1 MASDV
6 DGLFVGVGVNTYSAD
21 ELPELEHSVAEIS
34 AVASLLG
41 DHFTGRVLA
50 DPTEADV
57 TVRLKEIKSHFSSS
71 AGCLVL
77 MWSGHGIEGSKTDG
91 VRLLATDSEADAI
104 SGFSPA
110 QLAGPCSL
118 SGASQ
123 ILLIIDTCHSGAAL
137 NVSILVHELFAA
149 YPTMGEANWVG
160 VLTSCASNERARQQS
175 LGPRLK
181 ELLTSG
187 PEPDAAHA
195 DELWRRWSP
204 RNRLIRGDDL
214 GDAVQKEWDPTKLAK
229 PLFSQVGDPRPMI
242 RNPLWSED
250 SQPVIV
256 QDLFDGA
263 NGAVVFS
270 GRTAEVATLTSWIE
284 AAEPGIFVLVGA
296 AGCGKSALIDHVIT
310 SDATSETSAPR
321 QHPVVRISARGI
333 DRNVAAA
340 AIDRELVA
348 SGHLP
353 AAEFR
358 RNANELLGGLERYF
372 RADSQRGRRRPVI
385 VVDGLDEARDEALDI
400 VERLILPLAPFATIV
415 VATRPISLKPA
426 SSSRNNIAS
435 FMSETAPPAQVRIE
449 DVLTSGPDEGQRP
462 IASDRVLDLDQDEYR
477 RSGWESIETFMRSR
491 LTGLSV
497 DMDPDAVVE
506 HFKGLFDS
514 QSTPSFLLARLVT
527 DQLRELP
534 VSTTQA
540 GWEQHVSSGIGDT
553 LDQATNRVDQPETS
567 RPGQHSGAV
576 AGELLEALQW
586 GLGAGLP
593 EEDWLAI
600 ANSAVR
606 RNPAEF
612 TSAEISWVLRQL
624 GRYIVEDSEQ
634 GIAVYRLAHELIT
647 DHFRRKAREEFD
659 GGQPE
664 AVVAQALVQRAARLS
679 QKTLVTSGDGHL
691 DRYLWRY
698 VMRAG
703 VEGLALLRQHADVG
717 GTMREHLAYA
727 LMGVSIEAL
736 SARNIDLAI
745 SLAQESVASWTDL
758 DIAGT
763 SSRDG
768 RAQSLL
774 HLGNCYQEA
783 GQIGAALDTNATAL
797 KEYRRLA
804 GEQPDYIPDFAAAAH
819 NYAIALIESGSNQKA
834 VEVAAQAVAFE
845 REFLARG
852 GENHHRLG
860 TALNTLALAQS
871 ASGDHHEA
879 LATSKDAAT
888 VLQEL
893 AEESDRTRDKLTL
906 VQALSNLG
914 SHYAAV
920 GEFSDGLAAALEA
933 KSILD
938 QKVNDGS
945 LWSAQRIACLN
956 DLANRY
962 LDNNQ
967 LMDALDCIA
976 KVVQG
981 YRAIENPTDTERKY
995 LAGSLQNHGAILLTS
1010 GRTELA
1016 EAAAREAVAITRE
1029 LASREPARRPDLGM
1043 QLDNYANCHMQL
1055 GNHALALKH
1064 TEEALGIYTAALESE
1079 PGLEADV
1086 ARVTAN
1092 YGNRLANVG
1101 NAERAVAAS
1110 REAVSRYQQ
1119 LAVENPRYLPDVA
1132 QTLSQL
1138 ARHLHSLG
1146 NPIGSAAA
1154 AAAAVAAVELGRT
1167 LAAEGR
1173 IGASALAHIKIESVE
1188 TVFEIDPDMALRYAQ
1203 EGVAGYVEAGGEG
1216 THLHGNALRVLGSVH
1231 GRRDEFRQA
1240 VESASLAV
1248 SVFEAVVVRDGS
1260 YRSELGAAR
1269 NCQARSAYAE
1279 GDYQLSLEAATA
1291 ALDQYLEAR
1300 PIEDRNLEGLACA
1313 LATIE
1318 YSGIETGDL
1327 RAADLALQRSLDG
1340 VDTAGQ
1346 RAFLLAARASEA
1358 DLGHPQV
1365 AAWLHQA
1372 LAEGPET
1379 SRMTFNIH
1387 QLARRRRLHN
1397 PDDFD
1402 RAWAENS
1409 RSGVPEWLRLSIDD
1423 LEAAGEWVTK
1433 PTHLEGADYLRNN
1446 MALLEDTYDVAFEE
1460 AYLVAAPERVQ
1471 VLRDIRSTVR
1481 QRGLDEAYRAPIL
1494 KELARALVDA
1504 SLEQQVEMI
1513 DSRGEEV
1520 RDDVVVSHLRELAN
1534 AGDSNASRA
1543 FGLVSL
1549 SENDLH
1555 TEIATHANE
1564 DAEIASARLEQI
1576 ALNFDEKS
1584 LLHASLVLF
1593 DCAAA
1598 AQAGDLVAIASFYAA
1613 AAMAVS
1619 DDTGHAEQMISM
1631 AAEIAPDRVSDWT
1644 QILARLG
1651 ASKAK
1656 FLKAIPLLHTSSPA
1670 EGEE

>member
-57 TVRLKEIKSHFSSS
+57 TARLKEIKSHFSSS

-77 MWSGHGIEGSKTDG
+77 MWSGHGIEGSKADG

-149 YPTMGEANWVG
+149 YPTMGEANWIG

-187 PEPDAAHA
+187 PDPDAAHA

-229 PLFSQVGDPRPMI
+229 PLFSQVGDSRPMI

-263 NGAVVFS
+263 NGVVVFS
-270 GRTAEVATLTSWIE
+270 GRTAEVATLNSWIE

-310 SDATSETSAPR
+310 SDATSENCVPR

-348 SGHLP
+348 SGYLP
-353 AAEFR
+353 AAEFQ

-372 RADSQRGRRRPVI
+372 RADSPRGRRRPVI

-426 SSSRNNIAS
+426 SSSRNNVAS

-449 DVLTSGPDEGQRP
+449 DVLTSGPEEGQRP

-477 RSGWESIETFMRSR
+477 RSGWESIEMFMRSR
-491 LTGLSV
+491 LTGVSV
-497 DMDPDAVVE
+497 DMDPDAVLE

-514 QSTPSFLLARLVT
+514 HSTPSFLLARLVT

-540 GWEQHVSSGIGDT
+540 GWEQHVSSGIGDA

-600 ANSAVR
+600 ANSEVR

-647 DHFRRKAREEFD
+647 DHFRRKATEEFD

-679 QKTLVTSGDGHL
+679 QTTRVTSGDRHL

-703 VEGLALLRQHADVG
+703 AEGLALLRQHADAG
-717 GTMREHLAYA
+717 GTMIEHLAYA

-736 SARNIDLAI
+736 SARNTDLAI

-758 DIAGT
+758 DIAST

-888 VLQEL
+888 VLQDL
-893 AEESDRTRDKLTL
+893 VEESDRTRDKLTL

-938 QKVNDGS
+938 QTVNDGS
-945 LWSAQRIACLN
+945 LWLAQRIACFN

-967 LMDALDCIA
+967 LIAALDCIA
-976 KVVQG
+976 EVVQG

-1010 GRTELA
+1010 GRPELA
-1016 EAAAREAVAITRE
+1016 EAATREAVAITRE

-1043 QLDNYANCHMQL
+1043 QLDNYANCLMQL

-1110 REAVSRYQQ
+1110 REAVSRYQL
-1119 LAVENPRYLPDVA
+1119 LAAKNPRYLPDVA

-1146 NPIGSAAA
+1146 NSIGS
-1154 AAAAVAAVELGRT
+1154 AAAAVAAVEIGRT

-1173 IGASALAHIKIESVE
+1173 IGASALAHIKIESVK
-1188 TVFEIDPDMALRYAQ
+1188 TVIDIDPDMALRYAQ

-1231 GRRDEFRQA
+1231 GKREEFRQA

-1248 SVFEAVVVRDGS
+1248 SVFEALVVRDGS
-1260 YRSELGAAR
+1260 YRPELGAAR
-1269 NCQARSAYAE
+1269 NCQARSAYGE
-1279 GDYQLSLEAATA
+1279 GEYQLSLEAATA

-1300 PIEDRNLEGLACA
+1300 PIEDRNLEGIACA

-1327 RAADLALQRSLDG
+1327 PAADLALQRSLDG

-1358 DLGHPQV
+1358 YLGHPQV

-1387 QLARRRRLHN
+1387 QLARRRRSHD
-1397 PDDFD
+1397 PYEFD

-1409 RSGVPEWLRLSIDD
+1409 RSGVPEWLRLSIQD

-1446 MALLEDTYDVAFEE
+1446 MELLEDTYDVAFEE

-1471 VLRDIRSTVR
+1471 VLRDIRSTV
-1481 QRGLDEAYRAPIL
+1481 QQIGIDAAYRALIL
-1494 KELARALVDA
+1494 KELAQALVDA
-1504 SLEQQVEMI
+1504 SFEQQLELV
-1513 DSRGEEV
+1513 DTRGDAV
-1520 RDDVVVSHLRELAN
+1520 RDDVVVEHLRQLAHTGN
-1534 AGDSNASRA
+1534 SNALRA
-1543 FGLVSL
+1543 SWLVSL
-1549 SENDLH
+1549 SKYNIH
-1555 TEIATHANE
+1555 HEITALADK
-1564 DAEIASARLEQI
+1564 DADVASARLEQI
-1576 ALNFDEKS
+1576 ALDFDEKP
-1584 LLHASLVLF
+1584 LLHASLLLF
-1593 DCAAA
+1593 DRAAA
-1598 AQAGDLVAIASFYAA
+1598 AQAGDLVAISSFYAA
-1613 AAMAVS
+1613 AAMTVS
-1619 DDTGHAEQMISM
+1619 DDTEPARQMISM

-1651 ASKAK
+1651 ASKAQ
-1656 FLKAIPLLHTSSPA
+1656 FLKAIPLLYSSRV